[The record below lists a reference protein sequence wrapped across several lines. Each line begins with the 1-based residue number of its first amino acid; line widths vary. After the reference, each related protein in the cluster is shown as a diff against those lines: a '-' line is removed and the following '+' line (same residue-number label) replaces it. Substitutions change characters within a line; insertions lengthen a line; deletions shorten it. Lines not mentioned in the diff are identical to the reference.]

1 MAGTA
6 SSGNTGEDPRE
17 FASGKVLAV
26 LGVPAEG
33 GETLGFWIEAYLSS
47 TPGHRS
53 VRIRGPHRKWLRTG
67 HLQQPCSETCG

>member
-6 SSGNTGEDPRE
+6 SSGNPGEDPRE

-33 GETLGFWIEAYLSS
+33 RETLEF
-47 TPGHRS
+47 
-53 VRIRGPHRKWLRTG
+53 
-67 HLQQPCSETCG
+67 